1 MSKVTVVNHVTL
13 DGVMQSPS
21 GIDEDRRGDFPHGG
35 WAKPYADEVLGRF
48 MGQRMAAGG
57 EGAMLFG
64 RWTYEQMASFWPK
77 QTDGNPFTPVLNARR
92 KYVAS
97 NTLSEPLP
105 WENSTLLSGDAAEA
119 VAALKTE
126 REGDLVVLGSGR
138 LVQSLLRADLIDEFL
153 LTIHPIVLGSGQRLF
168 PDGGAPATLRL
179 ADTVTTTTGVVI
191 ATYQRA

>member
-21 GIDEDRRGDFPHGG
+21 GPDEDRRGGFERGG
-35 WAKPYADEVLGRF
+35 WAAPYGDEVMGRV
-48 MGQRMAAGG
+48 MGEHMAARAGG
-57 EGAMLFG
+57 ALLFG
-64 RWTYEQMASFWPK
+64 RRTYEHMASFWPH
-77 QTDGNPFTPVLNARR
+77 QTDGNPFTEVLNARQ

-97 NTLSEPLP
+97 NTLKDPLP
-105 WENSTLLSGDAAEA
+105 WQNSTVLSGDAVDA
-119 VAALKTE
+119 VPGLDT
-126 REGDLVVLGSGR
+126 DLAVLGSGV
-138 LVQSLLRADLIDEFL
+138 LVQSLLRADLVDEFL

-191 ATYQRA
+191 ATYRRM